1 MMAERDQAIRDLTSM
16 ASPLERQRPSMPK
29 TEAFMTAQ
37 RNGLPGYVGP
47 KEVAP
52 VLQELRTAEETAAT
66 RAGESEIAVEEEKRR
81 EKGVEAGM
89 KRGLVEKQATEIRA
103 MPERQQL
110 MAKREELAN
119 AAFAP
124 TRDNVND
131 LAGLFSII
139 GIIGVAM
146 GGGGK
151 GAALQA
157 MNAMNGMVEGYRRGR
172 ADLYKQ
178 QLTEFDRSV
187 KTMQQQISTLEK
199 AYTEAMNLKA
209 IDRQAGEL
217 RIQELLAASDSP
229 VLKAMRARQGD
240 VAALNLIRN
249 TVKDVSTVATMQ
261 NTLQAAADNRAA
273 KALEAAEN
281 RAFRAEQAQI
291 QREFMAG
298 QRALDRSLR
307 REQMLSQSD
316 KLSSKEKEEIRGTN
330 RLAEEIQI
338 LRETFE
344 PRFVNFKA
352 DVAGDIT
359 AKFQARFRDDPA
371 MAEWWRR
378 YESVALPERHSMFGA
393 TLTGKEQESWR
404 KASIGPGNSTAEVLS
419 WMGDKDRILEQK
431 LRSYES
437 KTIAPSPV
445 APAAPAAT
453 QPQATPSAPAPQA
466 GQQRQKVDA
475 ILRGG

>member
-1 MMAERDQAIRDLTSM
+1 MAERDQAIRDLVAM
-16 ASPLERQRPSMPK
+16 PSPERPRQSLPK
-29 TEAFMTAQ
+29 TEAFMTAK
-37 RNGLPGYVGP
+37 RTGAPGYVGP
-47 KEVAP
+47 QEISP
-52 VLQELRTAEETAAT
+52 VLQELRTAEQTAAT
-66 RAGESEIAVEEEKRR
+66 RAGEAEVAVEEAKFQ
-81 EKGVEAGM
+81 EKGREAGL
-89 KRGLVEKQATEIRA
+89 RRQLVEKQAEEIKA
-103 MPERQQL
+103 LPERQQL
-110 MAKREELAN
+110 TAKREELAN

-131 LAGLFSII
+131 IAGLFSII
-139 GIIGVAM
+139 GVIGMAM

-217 RIQELLAASDSP
+217 RIQELLAASESP

-249 TVKDVSTVATMQ
+249 TVKDVGTVATMQ
-261 NTLQAAADNRAA
+261 NALQTAADNRATR
-273 KALEAAEN
+273 AAEAQAA
-281 RAFRAEQAQI
+281 RDFREQQAEL

-298 QRALDRSLR
+298 QRELDRSLR
-307 REQMLSQSD
+307 REQMLAQSD
-316 KLSSKEKEEIRGTN
+316 KLSPKEKEEIRGTN
-330 RLAEEIQI
+330 RLAEEIQV
-338 LRETFE
+338 LRETFQ

-359 AKFQARFRDDPA
+359 AKYQARFRDDPA

-378 YESVALPERHSMFGA
+378 YESVALPERHAMFGA

-404 KASIGPGNSTAEVLS
+404 KASIGPGNSTAEVFS
-419 WMGDKDRILEQK
+419 WMGDKDRILQQK
-431 LRSYES
+431 LRGYES
-437 KTIAPSPV
+437 KAVVPAPIAP
-445 APAAPAAT
+445 PAQTPTTTPT
-453 QPQATPSAPAPQA
+453 QVGPATPART
-466 GQQRQKVDA
+466 GQDKSKADA
-475 ILRGG
+475 VLRGG